1 MNHKKK
7 TIALALVV
15 AVLGWT
21 GSAVAEDAPPK
32 GNAQTGK
39 ALFEKDGCYQC
50 HGYIGQGAG
59 ATGPKLAPEPLPYD
73 AFVRQLRTP
82 AQEMPPYESAILT
95 DQQAADIYAYLMTIK
110 KGPDPK
116 SIPLLNN

>member
-1 MNHKKK
+1 MNHKK
-7 TIALALVV
+7 TIIALAAVAAVV
-15 AVLGWT
+15 GWT
-21 GSAVAEDAPPK
+21 TAHAEDAAPK

-39 ALFEKDGCYQC
+39 GLYEKDGCYQC

-82 AQEMPPYESAILT
+82 AQEMPPYESAILS

>member
-1 MNHKKK
+1 MDKKIVFAVA
-7 TIALALVV
+7 IA

-21 GSAVAEDAPPK
+21 GGAIAQENAPK
-32 GNAQTGK
+32 GNAQNGK
-39 ALFEKDGCYQC
+39 TLYEKDGCYQC

-82 AQEMPPYESAILT
+82 AQEMPPYESAILS
-95 DQQAADIYAYLMTIK
+95 DQQAADIYAYLGTIK